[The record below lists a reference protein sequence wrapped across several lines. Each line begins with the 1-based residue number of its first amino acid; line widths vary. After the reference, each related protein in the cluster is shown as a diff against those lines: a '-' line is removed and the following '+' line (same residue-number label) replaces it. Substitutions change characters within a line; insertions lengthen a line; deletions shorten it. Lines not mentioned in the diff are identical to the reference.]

1 MKKLFTSTLMMFIA
15 LATWAQQPQQLSEHI
30 KVTWTSPTLTL
41 EVSEGVKKEEEINLL
56 KQQEWYGQVE
66 NLVLQGTFTNKELGE
81 MNDVLQG
88 CGSAMNVDMSACSG
102 LYCKYLDYAEVG
114 GESGEEYDQINT
126 TFYVEYPDMHEDPNP
141 KNVEKR
147 RLFYYKGKLIN
158 SSDVVEDENG
168 RYTYNTGKYVDS
180 EGNVYNGTPQ
190 GNAQTGYYYT
200 GLYDYDKNCEYVGSQ
215 NNAYEG
221 LIKESSTGK
230 WFYFDDTYV
239 ILNQD
244 EAPQVNVNNIVS
256 QIKQGQ
262 GPGGNGS
269 GWDSEDPTIYN
280 YYDYYYDPNQWP
292 NGPVPLKIK
301 FTKHYIEENHRF
313 DLTEQIVYLIPSDV
327 WVYEEPKPAHEGG
340 GVKYIVVPEDD
351 VDNKVDSDTSTE
363 DIYELGSTGTYTK
376 MIGGE
381 KFVLGNFKSSI
392 KTIILPDNENFTFVP
407 AIDVLTSSNCLES
420 VTLSDKIRALD
431 IAAFLNCTNLTTINF
446 PASLEQI
453 GGDCFNGCKALTNG
467 DLSATQL
474 DRVRYHTFN
483 DCEAITEFFFPEETL
498 RYIQTQAFQRC
509 KGFTDL
515 NLQNCHELE
524 LIGSKAFGECTSLVN
539 VNVCSHPKVIKG
551 GTGDGAFYNSKAIQQ
566 VKITYCTGT
575 KVDKC
580 ICEFNAFD
588 YDVTNSQTQVQ
599 NVDKC
604 ARLIFEHGDNV
615 NEPFI
620 DDFDFFQ
627 GYYKTGVY
635 LRQSNLLKYWRN
647 VCSDSRNGQSGK
659 APDNYNAEASG
670 VPANQLGRY
679 VDNGWIEFI
688 NTGDFIPVVPN
699 NDGHFLRT
707 YSRNLGSGPM
717 RLTLEDENGK
727 TVGMHAYRATGYA
740 VTKESTE
747 LKDSEGN
754 WLVLGGY
761 IVLKEIT
768 TTINGKTIGYVPEGT
783 GVVLHSQD
791 FTEAGGFIA
800 AKDFENGNT
809 LTKYP
814 NTGKVLLEDNPNVN
828 MLIGSE
834 GYELQIAPTD
844 PWIWGNYGPSGQGG
858 YGATRTFRNF
868 GLRGPDCS
876 TALWVRTKPGNL
888 RENRAYAHIPVGLFN
903 NENEAAET
911 NTLEYTIN
919 GLHSEDDEGGTQH
932 IGLGLIFEG
941 DEATGIHSHTIEP
954 NGTIAEDDAWYT
966 PQGVRVN
973 VPTKGIYIHNNKKV
987 IIQ

>member
-15 LATWAQQPQQLSEHI
+15 LATWAQEPQQVSEHI
-30 KVTWTSPTLTL
+30 KVTWTSPTLTMNVSAGL
-41 EVSEGVKKEEEINLL
+41 TPDEVRDL
-56 KQQEWYGQVE
+56 KNSNPEWKGQVE
-66 NLVLQGTFTNKELGE
+66 NLTISGDFKNNELLHLTELIEIAGD
-81 MNDVLQG
+81 N
-88 CGSAMNVDMSACSG
+88 MNVDMSGCTG
-102 LYCKYLDYAEVG
+102 LVSKYIGFTEVG
-114 GESGEEYDQINT
+114 GESGEEYDQITT
-126 TFYVEYPDMHEDPNP
+126 TFEVEYPNMQSKTEDVV
-141 KNVEKR
+141 KQ
-147 RLFYYKGKLIN
+147 RLFYYKGQPLDP
-158 SSDVVEDENG
+158 SVVNGPDENG
-168 RYTYNTGKYVDS
+168 RYTYITGDWLDPD
-180 EGNVYNGTPQ
+180 GNVYTGQKQ
-190 GNAQTGYYYT
+190 GDEQNGYYYT
-200 GLYDYDKNCEYVGSQ
+200 GLYDIDNGGP
-215 NNAYEG
+215 YEG
-221 LIKESSTGK
+221 NAWELRTENSTGK
-230 WFYFDDTYV
+230 KYYLDNKYEIVENNLPSGQNPKDIFDQ
-239 ILNQD
+239 L
-244 EAPQVNVNNIVS
+244 
-256 QIKQGQ
+256 KQG
-262 GPGGNGS
+262 GTPGGPGS
-269 GWDSEDPTIYN
+269 GWDTNDPNIYY
-280 YYDYYYDPNQWP
+280 YYDYNQP
-292 NGPVPLKIK
+292 PAITTFKV
-301 FTKHYIEENHRF
+301 TKHYVEENHRF
-313 DLTEQIVYLIPSDV
+313 DLTRDVAYIYPHDV
-327 WVYEEPKPAHEGG
+327 W
-340 GVKYIVVPEDD
+340 
-351 VDNKVDSDTSTE
+351 
-363 DIYELGSTGTYTK
+363 TYTEAGK
-376 MIGGE
+376 VIIVHPDEVTEKTNGDEIGSRGKYTHNEGGE
-381 KFVLGNFKSSI
+381 KFSLGNAKSHI
-392 KTIILPDNENFTFVP
+392 KSFIYPDNENFTFIND
-407 AIDVLTSSNCLES
+407 AFTSQTGLQS
-420 VTLSDKIRALD
+420 VTLSDRIRAID
-431 IAAFLNCTNLTTINF
+431 NAAFQNCQGLVTINY
-446 PASLEQI
+446 PDALEQI
-453 GGDCFNGCKALTNG
+453 GGDAFNTCINLTSGN
-467 DLSATQL
+467 LSNTKL
-474 DRVRYHTFN
+474 DRIRFHTFN
-483 DCEAITEFFFPEETL
+483 DCRSITEFSFPEETL
-498 RYIQTQAFQRC
+498 EVIQTQAFQRC

-515 NLQNCHELE
+515 NLQNCHKLR
-524 LIGSKAFGECTSLVN
+524 LIGSKAFGECEKLVN

-566 VKITYCTGT
+566 VKITYCEGT
-575 KVDKC
+575 KVDQC
-580 ICEFNAFD
+580 VCEFNAFD

-670 VPANQLGRY
+670 IPANQLGRY
-679 VDNGWIEFI
+679 ADNGWIEFI

-707 YSRNLGSGPM
+707 YSRNLGSGPT

-740 VTKESTE
+740 VTEESTE

-768 TTINGKTIGYVPEGT
+768 ATINGETIGYVPEGT

-800 AKDFENGNT
+800 AKDLVNANT
-809 LTKYP
+809 LPKYP

-828 MLIGSE
+828 MLVGSE

-858 YGATRTFRNF
+858 YGTTRTFRNF

-888 RENRAYAHIPVGLFN
+888 RENRAYAHIPIGLFN

-911 NTLEYTIN
+911 NTLESIKN

-973 VPTKGIYIHNNKKV
+973 VPTKGIYIHNHKKV